1 MASEETREQ
10 AWEVN
15 GSMNVSGGHILAD
28 VRATTLSELA
38 FGNLCKRANHILY
51 DNPSRASNEKHP
63 SDDLSISWDLLR
75 SYKDLTE
82 IYEPRCMDRF
92 IYKLF
97 EANRSTRFRHKD

>member
-1 MASEETREQ
+1 MCLEDTS
-10 AWEVN
+10 V
-15 GSMNVSGGHILAD
+15 D
-28 VRATTLSELA
+28 VRAITLSELA
-38 FGNLCKRANHILY
+38 FGNLCNILY

-63 SDDLSISWDLLR
+63 SDDLSISWDLPR